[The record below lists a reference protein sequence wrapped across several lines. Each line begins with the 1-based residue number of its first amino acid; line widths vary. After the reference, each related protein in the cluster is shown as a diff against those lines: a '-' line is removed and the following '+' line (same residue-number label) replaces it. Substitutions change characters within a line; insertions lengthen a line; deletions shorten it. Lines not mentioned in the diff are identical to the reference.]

1 MPTLPQSDGGGIR
14 NGVEFSRYPSRTW
27 SVDKET
33 NRIDGVT
40 DALPSVRQ
48 AAEIILNVE
57 RFRWQIYRTFSGVRL
72 EDLIGQ
78 EADFVTAEL
87 RRRVR
92 EALTVDDRIT
102 GISGFSA
109 VQEGDSLRVS
119 FRVESVYGVTEP
131 VSVNLSGRYS

>member
-1 MPTLPQSDGGGIR
+1 MSALPQTDGGGIQ
-14 NGVEFSRYPSRTW
+14 NGVEFARYPSRTW

-87 RRRVR
+87 RRRVK

-131 VSVNLSGRYS
+131 VSVSLNGR

>member
-1 MPTLPQSDGGGIR
+1 MPALPQTDSGGIQ
-14 NGVEFSRYPSRTW
+14 NGVEFARYPSRTW

-48 AAEIILNVE
+48 AAEIILHVE

-87 RRRVR
+87 RRRVK
-92 EALTVDDRIT
+92 EALTADDRIT

-109 VQEGDSLRVS
+109 VQEGDSLLVS

-131 VSVNLSGRYS
+131 VSVRLNGR

>member
-1 MPTLPQSDGGGIR
+1 MSALPQTDGGGIQ
-14 NGVEFSRYPSRTW
+14 NGVEFARYPSRTW

-48 AAEIILNVE
+48 AAEIILHVE

-131 VSVNLSGRYS
+131 VSVSLNGR